1 MIDILDT
8 VDEVTSETA
17 NELNDQVVAAA
28 DNVQGLSLI
37 YYSFLYS
44 RENIFFADLSDAA
57 NEKATELENAAQGKS
72 RYFAAKIFVFI
83 DD

>member
-1 MIDILDT
+1 MFKVFHWFIILFYIL
-8 VDEVTSETA
+8 EK
-17 NELNDQVVAAA
+17 
-28 DNVQGLSLI
+28 
-37 YYSFLYS
+37 
-44 RENIFFADLSDAA
+44 IFFLEQAAELSDAA

>member
-44 RENIFFADLSDAA
+44 RENFFFRTSC
-57 NEKATELENAAQGKS
+57 
-72 RYFAAKIFVFI
+72 
-83 DD
+83 